1 MSKLQIAA
9 FAALAILA
17 AVMAFPFVLP
27 ADANGDA
34 ASVKAQM
41 NGAATSGYRTCFM
54 ERRLVVSGDAPR
66 MEQARRCITA
76 P

>member
-27 ADANGDA
+27 ADANGGA
-34 ASVKAQM
+34 LSPMAQL
-41 NGAATSGYRTCFM
+41 NGAAASGYRTCFM

-66 MEQARRCITA
+66 MEQARRCTTA